1 LNLKKHE
8 LQERKKIEEANSS
21 EPPKP
26 ELILKTRNP
35 WNHILELDQE
45 VQFPINLI
53 LKDKIRKKYQ
63 FKKFIKEKRIKIV
76 IKERGLNLTRK
87 KT

>member
-35 WNHILELDQE
+35 
-45 VQFPINLI
+45 
-53 LKDKIRKKYQ
+53 
-63 FKKFIKEKRIKIV
+63 
-76 IKERGLNLTRK
+76 
-87 KT
+87 